1 VVEAFAL
8 AMLFVL
14 REYLIYRIC
23 RLLVFANAVQ
33 CSRTS
38 SGATNGLPALTS
50 TGMWSCASIFASVG
64 VVARTRSGWNRGC
77 SRSAHQELLRVT
89 SRWGGRRHAK
99 SNESALEPPRLMRR
113 PLSN

>member
-1 VVEAFAL
+1 MVEAFAL

-50 TGMWSCASIFASVG
+50 TGVELRFHIRVG
-64 VVARTRSGWNRGC
+64 RCRGSLGLAGTVA
-77 SRSAHQELLRVT
+77 
-89 SRWGGRRHAK
+89 
-99 SNESALEPPRLMRR
+99 ALEANTK
-113 PLSN
+113 SYSA